1 MSIQHLSHEWYVR
14 EVDRLSQQLR
24 NAENRERD
32 MHRRNWMLVDFM
44 AKKGLPLEIGRA
56 SCRERV

>member
-44 AKKGLPLEIGRA
+44 AKKEIGRA
-56 SCRERV
+56 SCWERVYI